1 MRAIPEIFSVAGLV
15 LCVIVNGRHDRLH
28 QNVAA
33 RHRDAHALRA
43 RAQGAAPAQSAA
55 MKSEAS
61 MAGLYQIG
69 YRDRD
74 RGMAYENIARTKV
87 NRFAPLVRRF

>member
-1 MRAIPEIFSVAGLV
+1 
-15 LCVIVNGRHDRLH
+15 
-28 QNVAA
+28 
-33 RHRDAHALRA
+33 
-43 RAQGAAPAQSAA
+43 